1 MIPSNPYALIFL
13 LCATSCFVAATIVMY
28 TITGNVNARLSAD
41 QRFSYLG
48 SYLAKNRA
56 IAAAYRRLFPNGR
69 LLLLYRVCVALGIML
84 MVLTAINDR

>member
-1 MIPSNPYALIFL
+1 MIPSNPYALMFL
-13 LCATSCFVAATIVMY
+13 LSAISCFIVATIVMY
-28 TITGNVNARLSAD
+28 TITGHVNARLSPD

-56 IAAAYRRLFPNGR
+56 IAAAYRRLFPGGR
-69 LLLLYRVCVALGIML
+69 LLLLYRACVALGIML